1 MYSVAV
7 YSKIGGDVLLVDK
20 QWWDAEEEAD
30 SYAKRR
36 KENNPN
42 YIVVKLS
49 YKLESAS
56 IIS

>member
-1 MYSVAV
+1 MYSVVV
-7 YSKIGGDVLLVDK
+7 YSKIGNDVLMVDK
-20 QWWDAEEEAD
+20 TWCDSEEDADAFAHE
-30 SYAKRR
+30 R
-36 KENNPN
+36 KSNNPE